1 MFVCDGSA
9 TAVSSPFSADV
20 VSVQFG
26 DGAIG
31 AVAVWTV
38 ATGKTNIEK
47 GAGAMATLRLAVF
60 FFSQTR
66 TNGTGAI
73 QKAALTKRR
82 RAFSSCLEYFL
93 LVFIY
98 LLLRNEKKKRHQNK
112 LRRPKGK
119 LPKGERKNKNPRK
132 SRVGGASPKRDGTLP
147 RMSQHL
153 VIYYLSQRED
163 RRRDKEHGRKH
174 REDLLVG

>member
-1 MFVCDGSA
+1 MRRKRDSCILPLLCGCCVRSVWRRGNRRCCCVDCRDGENEHRKGGWGNGDSA
-9 TAVSSPFSADV
+9 
-20 VSVQFG
+20 
-26 DGAIG
+26 
-31 AVAVWTV
+31 
-38 ATGKTNIEK
+38 
-47 GAGAMATLRLAVF
+47 AGGF

-132 SRVGGASPKRDGTLP
+132 SRVEGASPKRDGALP

-153 VIYYLSQRED
+153 VIGCLSQRED